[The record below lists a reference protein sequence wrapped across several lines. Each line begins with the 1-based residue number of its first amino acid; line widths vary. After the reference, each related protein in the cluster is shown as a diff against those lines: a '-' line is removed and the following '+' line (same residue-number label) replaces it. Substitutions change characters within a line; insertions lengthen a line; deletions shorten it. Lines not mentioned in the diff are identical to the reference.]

1 MVIKKKSTKVVAKS
15 KIKATPPTAPKRKP
29 IGEKQTKAQLLAEV
43 ALAADLDKKDVK
55 TLFLAL
61 RGLVERHLHAKG
73 SGEITVPELG
83 VKLRRI
89 KKPATKARKGRN
101 PFTGEEIT
109 IKAKPARNTVKVSA
123 VKALKALVA

>member
-29 IGEKQTKAQLLAEV
+29 IGEKQTKAQLLTEV